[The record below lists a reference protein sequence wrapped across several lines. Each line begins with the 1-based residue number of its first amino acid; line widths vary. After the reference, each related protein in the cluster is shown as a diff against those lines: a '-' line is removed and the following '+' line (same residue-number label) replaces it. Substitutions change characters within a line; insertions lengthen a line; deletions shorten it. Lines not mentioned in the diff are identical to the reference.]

1 MAQASTYRSSAAGRS
16 RTSTRRGGQGRGA
29 GRSSV
34 EKTILGVPERFM
46 KPRLILIAAVVI
58 LTCFGFL
65 MVYSASSITSLAS
78 EALGNDPAYYL
89 KRQLIFA
96 ALGTGLVVF
105 IAKSDYHLWGKTL
118 VRIIWILTILL
129 LLAIFLPIAGADAYG
144 ATRWIAIGPFTL
156 QPSEFAKITII
167 LVAADLA
174 ERYYDEQ
181 VMGFTEFV
189 KNLAV
194 FVGVPLALILL
205 QPDKGSTLIIGAT
218 LIVMGY
224 LAGMDRRWILLVLG
238 VGIVGVLAI
247 SLKDDYSRAR
257 IVAVLNPWSD
267 PTGSGYQL
275 IQGFYA
281 FGSGGLFG
289 VGIGM
294 SKQKYSYLPMAYNDF
309 IFAVVGEE
317 LGLVGTLGLLAAFGV
332 LAWAGFRIARY
343 APDMCGR
350 LIAAGCTSLIII
362 QLLVNVCGVLGLIPL
377 SGKPVPFVSYGG
389 STIMSCL
396 MLVGMI
402 VSVSKRSTLPETV
415 HDRSRQSWQ
424 FADGDDG
431 TRGAA
436 PAAGPGISLVG
447 SPTPRSS
454 RQRGERGGS
463 GSGLRM
469 VDGGGQGRPQPRQR
483 GGSNGR
489 SSRQGRYEGGRIDL
503 GPSAAERLRGRGS
516 GRGDGRRGRN

>member
-1 MAQASTYRSSAAGRS
+1 MAQASTYRSSAARQPRS
-16 RTSTRRGGQGRGA
+16 STRRSSRGGST

-46 KPRLILIAAVVI
+46 KPRLILIAVVII

-65 MVYSASSITSLAS
+65 MVYSASSITSLTS
-78 EALGNDPAYYL
+78 DALSNDPAYYL

-96 ALGTGLVVF
+96 ALGTGFAVF
-105 IAKSDYHLWGKTL
+105 IASRDYHLWGKRL
-118 VRIIWILTILL
+118 VRIIWVLTIALL
-129 LLAIFLPIAGADAYG
+129 LLIFLPIAGSDAYG

-181 VMGFTEFV
+181 TMDFQDFV

-194 FVGVPLALILL
+194 FVGVPLVLILL
-205 QPDKGSTLIIGAT
+205 QPDKGSTLIIAAT
-218 LIVMGY
+218 LIVMAY
-224 LAGMDRRWILLVLG
+224 LAGMDRRWILVVLAVG
-238 VGIVGVLAI
+238 VVGVLVL

-257 IVAVLNPWSD
+257 IVTMLDPWSD

-281 FGSGGLFG
+281 FGSGGIFG
-289 VGIGM
+289 VGLGM

-317 LGLVGTLGLLAAFGV
+317 LGLVGTLGVLAAFGV

-362 QLLVNVCGVLGLIPL
+362 QLLVNVCGVLGIIPL

-402 VSVSKRSTLPETV
+402 VSVSKHSTLPETV

-424 FADGDDG
+424 FADGEEGPRD
-431 TRGAA
+431 ASSSA
-436 PAAGPGISLVG
+436 SPGISLVG
-447 SPTPRSS
+447 TPTPRSA
-454 RQRGERGGS
+454 RPRGDAGA
-463 GSGLRM
+463 GLRM
-469 VDGGGQGRPQPRQR
+469 VDGGSQARPQARPRS
-483 GGSNGR
+483 GSSR
-489 SSRQGRYEGGRIDL
+489 TSRQGRYEGGRIDL

>member
-1 MAQASTYRSSAAGRS
+1 MAQASTYRSSAAPRRRS
-16 RTSTRRGGQGRGA
+16 SARRGSQGRGA

-46 KPRLILIAAVVI
+46 RPRLILIAVVVI

-65 MVYSASSITSLAS
+65 MVYSASSITSLTS
-78 EALGNDPAYYL
+78 DALGNDPAYYL

-96 ALGTGLVVF
+96 MVGAGLAIF
-105 IAKSDYHLWGKTL
+105 IATKDYHLWGKAL
-118 VRIIWILTILL
+118 VRIIWILTIGLL
-129 LLAIFLPIAGADAYG
+129 LLIFLPIAGSDAYG
-144 ATRWIAIGPFTL
+144 ATRWIALGPFTL

-181 VMGFTEFV
+181 TMGFQEFV

-194 FVGVPLALILL
+194 FVGIPLVLILL
-205 QPDKGSTLIIGAT
+205 QPDKGSTMIIAAT
-218 LIVMGY
+218 LIVMAY
-224 LAGMDRRWILLVLG
+224 LAGMDRRWILLVIG

-257 IVAVLNPWSD
+257 IMTMLNPWSD

-281 FGSGGLFG
+281 FGSGGVLG
-289 VGIGM
+289 VGLGM

-309 IFAVVGEE
+309 IYAVIGEE
-317 LGLVGTLGLLAAFGV
+317 LGLVGTLGVLAAFGV

-350 LIAAGCTSLIII
+350 LIAAGCTSLIVI
-362 QLLVNVCGVLGLIPL
+362 QLLVNVCGVLGIMPL

-389 STIMSCL
+389 STLISCL
-396 MLVGMI
+396 MLVGMS
-402 VSVSKRSTLPETV
+402 VSVSNHSPLPEPV

-424 FADGDDG
+424 FADGDERP
-431 TRGAA
+431 RGVA
-436 PAAGPGISLVG
+436 PAPGPGISLVG
-447 SPTPRSS
+447 NPTPRSS
-454 RQRGERGGS
+454 RQRGDT

-469 VDGGGQGRPQPRQR
+469 VDGGGQGRPQSRPR
-483 GGSNGR
+483 GTSGR
-489 SSRQGRYEGGRIDL
+489 NSRQGSYDGGRIDL